1 MISAILISRN
11 EFLTV
16 LQIGLLGKA
25 NVGKSTFFSAATETP
40 VASGNFPFTT
50 IEPNVGVAY
59 VKSDCACKHFEIKH
73 ENELCVNGT
82 RFISVKLIDIAG
94 LVPGAHEGKGLGNQ
108 FLDDARQAEVLI
120 HVVDIAGTTDIQGQ
134 PVPVG
139 THDPLEDVAFV
150 QEEFDQWFTDI
161 LKREWDKITREI
173 DQKRAKLTDG
183 IAKRF
188 SGLGIKDYQV
198 QDVLQKLG
206 LISINP
212 KEWKDSDIQTFAKEL
227 RNNTKPMIIAA
238 NKADLC
244 KDLDII
250 KKISD
255 DVIPCSAETELLLR
269 KASKAGIVNYSPGN
283 SDFTIP
289 AGKELP
295 LPQQKALDLVKSV
308 FSKISS
314 TGVQKILNIAVF
326 DSLNFITVFP
336 VEDETKLT
344 NKDGVILPDAKLL
357 PQDSTAKDLAGL
369 IHADIAKGFLHAIDC
384 KTKQRISGD
393 QKLKNGDVIKIISTL
408 SRG

>member
-11 EFLTV
+11 EFFTV

-59 VKSDCACKHFEIKH
+59 VQSDCACKHFGIKH

-82 RFISVKLIDIAG
+82 RFIPIKLIDIAG

-150 QEEFDQWFTDI
+150 QEEFDQWFSDI

-250 KKISD
+250 KKIPD
-255 DVIPCSAETELLLR
+255 NVIPCSAETELLLR
-269 KASKAGIVNYSPGN
+269 KASKAGIVNYSPGDSN
-283 SDFTIP
+283 FIIP
-289 AGKELP
+289 DGKELP
-295 LPQQKALDLVKSV
+295 IPQQKALDLVKSV

-344 NKDGVILPDAKLL
+344 NKDGVILPDTKLL

>member
-1 MISAILISRN
+1 
-11 EFLTV
+11 

-25 NVGKSTFFSAATETP
+25 NVGKSTFFSAATETL

-59 VKSDCACKHFEIKH
+59 IKSDCACKHFGITH
-73 ENELCVNGT
+73 ENEFCVNGT
-82 RFISVKLIDIAG
+82 RFIPVKLIDIAG

-150 QEEFDQWFTDI
+150 QDEFDQWFADI
-161 LKREWDKITREI
+161 LKREWDKISREI

-188 SGLGIKDYQV
+188 TGLGIKDFQV
-198 QDVLQKLG
+198 QEVLQKLG
-206 LISINP
+206 LMARNP
-212 KEWKDSDIQTFAKEL
+212 KEWEDSDIQIFVKEL
-227 RNNTKPMIIAA
+227 RKNTKPMIIAA

-244 KDLDII
+244 KDLSILD
-250 KKISD
+250 KIPD
-255 DVIPCSAETELLLR
+255 RVIPCSAETELLLR
-269 KASKAGIVNYSPGN
+269 KASKAGIVNYSSGE
-283 SDFTIP
+283 SSFTIVS
-289 AGKELP
+289 GKEIP
-295 LPQQKALDLVKSV
+295 PPQQKALDLVKTV
-308 FSKISS
+308 FSKIPS
-314 TGVQKILNIAVF
+314 TGIQKILNTAVF
-326 DSLNFITVFP
+326 DLLKFIVVYP

-344 NKDGVILPDAKLL
+344 NKDGVVLPDTKLL
-357 PQDSTAKDLAGL
+357 PLNSTAKDLASL

-393 QKLKNGDVIKIISTL
+393 QKLKDGDVIKIVSTL

>member
-1 MISAILISRN
+1 MC
-11 EFLTV
+11 V

-25 NVGKSTFFSAATETP
+25 NVGKSTFFSASTETP

-59 VKSDCACKHFEIKH
+59 VKSDCACKHFEIQH
-73 ENELCVNGT
+73 ENALCLDGT
-82 RFISVKLIDIAG
+82 RLIPVKLIDVAG

-134 PVPVG
+134 PVPAG
-139 THDPLEDVAFV
+139 THDPLEDILFV
-150 QEEFDQWFTDI
+150 QDEFDQWFADI

-188 SGLGIKDYQV
+188 TGLGIKDYQV

-206 LISINP
+206 LISRNP
-212 KEWKDSDIQTFAKEL
+212 KEWNDSDVQTFAKEL
-227 RNNTKPMIIAA
+227 RKNTKPMIIAA

-244 KDLDII
+244 QNLDII
-250 KKISD
+250 ERIPDS
-255 DVIPCSAETELLLR
+255 VIPCSAETELLLR
-269 KASKAGIVNYSPGN
+269 KASKAGIVNYSPG
-283 SDFTIP
+283 DEGFEIIE
-289 AGKELP
+289 GKELLP
-295 LPQQKALDLVKSV
+295 PQQKALDLVNSV
-308 FSKISS
+308 FSKIPS
-314 TGVQKILNIAVF
+314 TGIQKILNTAVF
-326 DSLNFITVFP
+326 DSLKFIVVYP

-344 NKDGVILPDAKLL
+344 NKDGVVLPDTKLL

-393 QKLKNGDVIKIISTL
+393 QKLQNGDVIKIVSTL

>member
-1 MISAILISRN
+1 M
-11 EFLTV
+11 FV

-40 VASGNFPFTT
+40 VVSGNFPFTT
-50 IEPNVGVAY
+50 IEPNIGIAY
-59 VKSDCACKHFEIKH
+59 IKADCACKHFGIKH
-73 ENELCVNGT
+73 ENQLCVNGT
-82 RFISVKLIDIAG
+82 RFIPVKLIDVAG

-134 PVPVG
+134 PVPPG

-150 QEEFDQWFTDI
+150 QDEFDQWFADI
-161 LKREWDKITREI
+161 LKREWDKIIREI

-188 SGLGIKDYQV
+188 TGLGIKDYQV
-198 QDVLQKLG
+198 HEVLQKLA
-206 LISINP
+206 LISRNP
-212 KEWKDSDIQTFAKEL
+212 KEWKESDIQTFAKEL
-227 RNNTKPMIIAA
+227 RKNTKPTIIAA

-244 KDLDII
+244 QDLNII
-250 KKISD
+250 NKIVD
-255 DVIPCSAETELLLR
+255 TVIPCSAETELLLR
-269 KASKAGIVNYSPGN
+269 KASKAGIVNYSPGDE
-283 SDFTIP
+283 SFSVIQEKDILP
-289 AGKELP
+289 A
-295 LPQQKALDLVKSV
+295 QQKALDLVKSV
-308 FSKISS
+308 FSKIPS
-314 TGVQKILNIAVF
+314 TGIQKILNTAVF
-326 DSLNFITVFP
+326 DSLKFIVVYP

-344 NKDGVILPDAKLL
+344 NKDGIVLPDTKLL

-393 QKLKNGDVIKIISTL
+393 QKLKNGDVIKIVSTL

>member
-1 MISAILISRN
+1 LII
-11 EFLTV
+11 

-50 IEPNVGVAY
+50 IEPNVGIAY
-59 VKSDCACKHFEIKH
+59 VKAECACKHFKIQH

-82 RFISVKLIDIAG
+82 RFIPIKLIDVAG

-139 THDPLEDVAFV
+139 THDPLEDIEFV
-150 QEEFDQWFTDI
+150 QDEFDQWFTDI

-183 IAKRF
+183 ITKRF
-188 SGLGIKDYQV
+188 TGLGIKDYQV
-198 QDVLQKLG
+198 HEILQKLG
-206 LISINP
+206 FVSRNP
-212 KEWKDSDIQTFAKEL
+212 KEWNDLDIQTFVKEL
-227 RNNTKPMIIAA
+227 RRKTKPMIIAA

-244 KDLDII
+244 QDFNIL
-250 KKISD
+250 KKIPD
-255 DVIPCSAETELLLR
+255 TVIPCSAETELLLR
-269 KASKAGIVNYSPGN
+269 KASKSGIINYSSGDDN
-283 SDFTIP
+283 FTLIE
-289 AGKELP
+289 GKEILP
-295 LPQQKALDLVKSV
+295 PQQNALNLVRSV
-308 FSKISS
+308 FSKIPS
-314 TGVQKILNIAVF
+314 TGIQKILNTAIF
-326 DSLNFITVFP
+326 DSLKLIVVYP

-344 NKDGVILPDAKLL
+344 NKDGVILPDTKLL

-393 QKLKNGDVIKIISTL
+393 QKLKHGDVIKIVSTL

>member
-1 MISAILISRN
+1 MW
-11 EFLTV
+11 V
-16 LQIGLLGKA
+16 LQIGLIGKA

-59 VKSDCACKHFEIKH
+59 VQSDCACKHFDLKH
-73 ENELCVNGT
+73 ENPLCINGT
-82 RFISVKLIDIAG
+82 RLIPVKLIDVAG

-108 FLDDARQAEVLI
+108 FLDDARQAEILI

-134 PVPVG
+134 PIPVG
-139 THDPLEDVAFV
+139 THDPLEDIAFV
-150 QEEFDQWFTDI
+150 QDEFDQWFVDI

-188 SGLGIKDYQV
+188 SGLGIKDYEV
-198 QDVLQKLG
+198 QFVLQKQG
-206 LISINP
+206 LVSRNP
-212 KEWKDSDIQTFAKEL
+212 KEWVDSDIENFVKEL
-227 RNNTKPMIIAA
+227 RQNTKPMIIAA

-244 KDLDII
+244 QDLDIL

-255 DVIPCSAETELLLR
+255 TIVPCSAETELLLR
-269 KASKAGIVNYSPGN
+269 KATKAGIINYTSGDTGFKIN
-283 SDFTIP
+283 AEKEIP
-289 AGKELP
+289 A
-295 LPQQKALDLVKSV
+295 PQQKALDLVNKV
-308 FSKISS
+308 FSKIPS
-314 TGVQKILNIAVF
+314 TGIQKILNSAVF
-326 DSLNFITVFP
+326 DSLNLIAVYP
-336 VEDETKLT
+336 VEDESKLT
-344 NKDGVILPDAKLL
+344 NKDGTILPDTKLL
-357 PQDSTAKDLAGL
+357 PQDSTAKDLASL

-393 QKLKNGDVIKIISTL
+393 QKLKHGDVIKIVSTL